1 MFQSPPTSIYIY
13 IIHILPIYSP
23 YIIIHITFLCMLV
36 PVTTNQT
43 FKGTSTYTSRMALA
57 ATHFTSSPGTSLV
70 SLGCH
75 GVTSRDFTT
84 QTKGMSTGLHKQQVS
99 LKQNGKS
106 IQREMGNISKT
117 KWEIYIFKTCESI
130 DHLNHL
136 RCSASHDLPVHLWES
151 RKYLLTQTN
160 LANAINW
167 NQH

>member
-1 MFQSPPTSIYIY
+1 MTIPHMWKNKSHVLVTTNQYIYIY

-23 YIIIHITFLCMLV
+23 YIIIHITFLCILV

-84 QTKGMSTGLHKQQVS
+84 QTKGMSTGLHKQQIS

-106 IQREMGNISKT
+106 IQCEMGNLSKR
-117 KWEIYIFKTCESI
+117 KWDMSLKQVKALII
-130 DHLNHL
+130 
-136 RCSASHDLPVHLWES
+136 
-151 RKYLLTQTN
+151 
-160 LANAINW
+160 
-167 NQH
+167 